1 MKKFKNKLIIYLLCS
16 YIILVPLINNFMK
29 LLEKSFQINLNT
41 IDITLL
47 NLFTIIFR
55 NKIILLI
62 WIMLNIIIILA
73 IKNIIITK
81 ENSKIE
87 VEGINLKKKDRHI
100 WNSWLG
106 NKKWNRR
113 ISQYWK
119 KRWNNI
125 RTNWTKRSNNLTN
138 RYISK

>member
-29 LLEKSFQINLNT
+29 LLEKSFQINLNS

-62 WIMLNIIIILA
+62 WTMLNIIIILA

-100 WNSWLG
+100 WNS
-106 NKKWNRR
+106 
-113 ISQYWK
+113 
-119 KRWNNI
+119 
-125 RTNWTKRSNNLTN
+125 
-138 RYISK
+138 

>member
-62 WIMLNIIIILA
+62 FKNN
-73 IKNIIITK
+73 KNIDNTPIK
-81 ENSKIE
+81 EEKI
-87 VEGINLKKKDRHI
+87 
-100 WNSWLG
+100 
-106 NKKWNRR
+106 
-113 ISQYWK
+113 
-119 KRWNNI
+119 
-125 RTNWTKRSNNLTN
+125 
-138 RYISK
+138 